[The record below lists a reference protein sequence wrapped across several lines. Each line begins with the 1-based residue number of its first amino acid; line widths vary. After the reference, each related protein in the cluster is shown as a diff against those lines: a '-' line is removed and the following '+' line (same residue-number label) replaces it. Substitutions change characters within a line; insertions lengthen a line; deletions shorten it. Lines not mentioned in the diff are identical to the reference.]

1 MKIQNI
7 KDFFKKNKNNIF
19 DNVKT
24 IGIVFNA
31 INHESL
37 MAAVMTDIVL
47 TRSKIATKM
56 IDIRDVFP
64 VADQYLWLES
74 GTSSLF
80 KNYMKADVLGLH
92 QEGLYYGTLG
102 ILERS
107 IFFAADLTDERKF
120 DETIA
125 GKIYEF
131 LLEKSYATE
140 DDLRAFTRIAM
151 LGLEWLTGLNCQKS
165 AIDAAAYHD
174 CLQNAYSHYTG
185 DTVTLNTIINI
196 AKGDSLSATIYRQK
210 QKDFGL
216 AISRRCRY
224 IEINGKGMQYLTTNG
239 PEVYGV
245 IRRISLAK
253 QDFCHVSEGSYGPVI
268 YASVGIP
275 DSVFKER
282 TAFNLTQLGGDK
294 HVVLRYSA

>member
-1 MKIQNI
+1 MIKNI
-7 KDFFKKNKNNIF
+7 KDFFKKNKNNVF
-19 DNVKT
+19 GNVKT
-24 IGIVFNA
+24 VGIVFNA

-37 MAAVMTDIVL
+37 MASVLTDIVL
-47 TRSKIATKM
+47 SRSGLETKM

-64 VADQYLWLES
+64 DADQYLWLEA
-74 GTSSLF
+74 GTSTLF
-80 KNYMKADVLGLH
+80 KNYMKSDLLGRH
-92 QEGLYYGTLG
+92 QEGMYQGTLG
-102 ILERS
+102 ILRKS
-107 IFFAADLTDERKF
+107 IFFTSDLTDERKF
-120 DETIA
+120 DETLS
-125 GKIYEF
+125 GKVYEF
-131 LLEKSYATE
+131 LISKTYATE
-140 DDLRAFTRIAM
+140 DDLKAFTRIAM

-174 CLQNAYSHYTG
+174 CLQKAYSHYTG
-185 DTVTLNTIINI
+185 EALTIKDIVSM
-196 AKGDSLSATIYRQK
+196 AEGDENSAALYSQK
-210 QKDFGL
+210 QKEFGL

-224 IEINGKGMQYLTTNG
+224 IILNGTGMQYLTTTG

-275 DSVFKER
+275 DAVFKER